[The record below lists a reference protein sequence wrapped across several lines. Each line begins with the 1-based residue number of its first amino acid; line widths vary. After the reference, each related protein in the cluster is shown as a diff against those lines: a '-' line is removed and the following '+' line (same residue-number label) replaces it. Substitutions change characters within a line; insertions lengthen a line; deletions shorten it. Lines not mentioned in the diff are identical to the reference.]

1 MLNIEGIEAYKSDK
15 ILSIPNAR
23 KLIAKLKLQK
33 KKIGLCH
40 GGFDLLHAGHVKHFE
55 SSKKMCD
62 ILFVSLTS
70 DKFITI
76 RKGSGR
82 PIYTEK
88 LRAYTVASIEFVDY
102 AVISDF
108 NTGIEV
114 IKLLKPSYYIKG
126 PDYFNKNDPEI
137 NAEKDAINCVSGEIK
152 YTKDPKLTTTGILDY
167 IKMEL
172 GNENKTNE

>member
-1 MLNIEGIEAYKSDK
+1 MLNIKGIEEYKSDK
-15 ILSIPNAR
+15 ILPLSNAR
-23 KLIAKLKLQK
+23 ELIAKLKSQNK
-33 KKIGLCH
+33 KVGLCH

-70 DKFITI
+70 DKFIAI

-88 LRAYTVASIEFVDY
+88 LRAYMVASIEFVDFV
-102 AVISDF
+102 VISDYK
-108 NTGIEV
+108 TGIEV

-126 PDYFNKNDPEI
+126 PDYYNKNDQEI
-137 NAEKDAINCVSGEIK
+137 NAERDAINSVSGEIK
-152 YTKDPKLTTTGILDY
+152 YTKDSKLTTTGILDY
-167 IKMEL
+167 IKSNL
-172 GNENKTNE
+172 

>member
-1 MLNIEGIEAYKSDK
+1 MLNINEIEAYKSDK
-15 ILSIPNAR
+15 ILSLPNAR
-23 KLIAKLKLQK
+23 KSIAKLKSQN

-70 DKFITI
+70 DKFMAI

-88 LRAYTVASIEFVDY
+88 LRAYMVASIEFVDFV
-102 AVISDF
+102 VISDYK
-108 NTGIEV
+108 TGIEV
-114 IKLLKPSYYIKG
+114 IKMLK
-126 PDYFNKNDPEI
+126 ER
-137 NAEKDAINCVSGEIK
+137 
-152 YTKDPKLTTTGILDY
+152 L
-167 IKMEL
+167 
-172 GNENKTNE
+172 